1 MNAIICGLLYI
12 QADSGYLY
20 RIYRRWNCWLKPEVH
35 YNTMCIVTAP
45 ILVQRE
51 CSNYGTTSHCFI
63 CLGIL

>member
-45 ILVQRE
+45 ILVTERVLKLW
-51 CSNYGTTSHCFI
+51 NNLTLF
-63 CLGIL
+63 